1 MNKVYKSHSRMLSY
15 SSMKSTDA
23 NSKTI
28 EQPES
33 HLDQQLSSP
42 RGVIL
47 STAITP
53 RVNRS
58 GYMLEKFGSSQCGD
72 TAGQSHG
79 DIAVLHSDEVIQEE
93 DDASHQITMK
103 RKFKFAGSAKI
114 KRKKSTKEKIVL
126 NPYEKSLVSF
136 IEMKNLYN

>member
-33 HLDQQLSSP
+33 RMDQQLSSP

-53 RVNRS
+53 RDNRS
-58 GYMLEKFGSSQCGD
+58 GYMLEKFGSSQCAD

-93 DDASHQITMK
+93 DDASH
-103 RKFKFAGSAKI
+103 
-114 KRKKSTKEKIVL
+114 
-126 NPYEKSLVSF
+126 
-136 IEMKNLYN
+136 